1 VRLLGRM
8 ILIPLAILIAAFAA
22 GSFLVVAGF
31 TQPQIGGAVTD
42 AAITTLRTL
51 VDSLMQDGEAVDRFA
66 RLAQGVTTLTL
77 AVLFLPVAIV
87 AAAAEVFGIRW
98 WIVQALGAALL
109 AALLPWAMLPNL
121 MTGAPL
127 ASSLTGVLAATGA
140 LAGTI
145 YWMIAGRGAGSDPLS
160 VEDRAT
166 VKAPKARRD

>member
-1 VRLLGRM
+1 VRLLGRL
-8 ILIPLAILIAAFAA
+8 ILIPLAIAIAAFAA

-51 VDSLMQDGEAVDRFA
+51 VDSLMQDGEAIDRFA

-121 MTGAPL
+121 MTGTVL

-145 YWMIAGRGAGSDPLS
+145 YWMIAGRGAGSDPPS

-166 VKAPKARRD
+166 VKAPKPRRD

>member
-1 VRLLGRM
+1 VRLLGRL

>member
-1 VRLLGRM
+1 VRLLGRL

-31 TQPQIGGAVTD
+31 AQPQIGGAVTD

-51 VDSLMQDGEAVDRFA
+51 VDSLMQDGEAIDRFA

-121 MTGAPL
+121 MTGTVL

-145 YWMIAGRGAGSDPLS
+145 YWMIAGRGAGSDPMS

-166 VKAPKARRD
+166 VKAPKPRRN